1 MTKDDFNNPFE
12 QLKGIKLKK
21 LAPKASVPASKGGT
35 KAGAHPGTKPD
46 RAHSSKSGTG
56 SDGKSSPASAS
67 REGRNPGDKSG
78 QTASQTAESTAGL
91 IGSEE
96 AELFSQAMSGVNR
109 MDKVPA
115 GRQVVAKAAPK
126 APKGGDPDAEV
137 RAMLRDLVSGKVEF
151 ELEYTDEYVQG
162 FVKGTD
168 QKIFRQLK
176 AGQFSPEAHLDLHG
190 LNQEQAYES
199 LLVFTREQYYL
210 GKRCLLLI
218 PGRGINSPGGMPVLK
233 EELKSWL
240 TRDPLKRVVLA
251 FCTAQPRHGGA
262 GALYVLLRQRKKTE
276 GKVRWENLWGD
287 D

>member
-1 MTKDDFNNPFE
+1 MPKDDFNSPFDK
-12 QLKGIKLKK
+12 LKGLKLKK
-21 LAPKASVPASKGGT
+21 EKPKAPAPKPVAAPKAQAPPA
-35 KAGAHPGTKPD
+35 D
-46 RAHSSKSGTG
+46 
-56 SDGKSSPASAS
+56 
-67 REGRNPGDKSG
+67 EGD
-78 QTASQTAESTAGL
+78 
-91 IGSEE
+91 
-96 AELFSQAMSGVNR
+96 LFAQAMSGVNR
-109 MDKVPA
+109 LDKSPG
-115 GRQVVAKAAPK
+115 GRQVAAKAAPPPPPK
-126 APKGGDPDAEV
+126 AADPDAE
-137 RAMLRDLVSGKVEF
+137 AKAKLYDLVAGKVEF

-176 AGQFSPEAHLDLHG
+176 AGAYSPEAHLDLHG
-190 LNQEQAYES
+190 LNADQAYET
-199 LLVFTREQYYL
+199 LLVFTREKYYQ

-262 GALYVLLRQRKKTE
+262 GALYVLLRQRRKAE
-276 GKVRWENLWGD
+276 GKIKWDNLWGD